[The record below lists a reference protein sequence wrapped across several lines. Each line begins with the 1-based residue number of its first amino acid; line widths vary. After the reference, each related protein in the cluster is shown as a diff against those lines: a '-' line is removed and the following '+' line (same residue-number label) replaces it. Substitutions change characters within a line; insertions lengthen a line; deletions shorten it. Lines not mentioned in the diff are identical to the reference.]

1 MKQNGGSLP
10 IVTADTG
17 VLVGNFSASDVA
29 KLFDGQEKP
38 NFATKLGA
46 FLERYGAALADVR
59 RVCVSPDSTLAQA
72 AECMVVRS
80 IFRAFNFC
88 TCR

>member
-10 IVTADTG
+10 IVAADTG

-29 KLFDGQEKP
+29 KLFHDEKP
-38 NFATKLGA
+38 NFATKLTP
-46 FLERYGAALADVR
+46 FLEKYGAALADVR

-72 AECMVVRS
+72 AECMVVRLLW
-80 IFRAFNFC
+80 
-88 TCR
+88 